1 MNILTSYGVKYL
13 DKNHELYIYNI
24 KKNKMIVLFIQI
36 FIILFFLFLWE
47 LLVYF
52 NLIDSFVFSS
62 PSKIFVLMIDYLKT
76 NELIIHT
83 LVSSYEVLIGLFIGS
98 FLGILIAILLF
109 EIPILSKILDPY
121 LIVLNALPK
130 TALAPIIIIWVGANI
145 KGIIVVTVS
154 ISLIITIINAHNAFK
169 NVDQDKIKLLKT
181 FNASRIQILRY
192 LILPANINELINI
205 IKINIGM
212 SWIGVIVGEF
222 IVSKRG
228 LGYLITYGTQVF
240 RLDLVMLG
248 IITLAIVT
256 MLMYG
261 ILNIVVKIYL
271 KYRGW

>member
-1 MNILTSYGVKYL
+1 
-13 DKNHELYIYNI
+13 
-24 KKNKMIVLFIQI
+24 
-36 FIILFFLFLWE
+36 
-47 LLVYF
+47 
-52 NLIDSFVFSS
+52 
-62 PSKIFVLMIDYLKT
+62 MIDYLKT

-261 ILNIVVKIYL
+261 LLNMVVKIYL